1 MTTPVRGKS
10 LTTTPRGE
18 VPVPAPPPPPIVPPA
33 PKPSKS
39 YWRRFK
45 RWQGINRHIHPW
57 IWWCS
62 VIAICLIS
70 LRILIGAMATWP
82 VFRGYI
88 IVLGVFWFTC
98 IGMLPITAIAR
109 TGINVTKEIFDND

>member
-1 MTTPVRGKS
+1 MTTPVRAKS
-10 LTTTPRGE
+10 LTTKPRGQ
-18 VPVPAPPPPPIVPPA
+18 VPMAAPPPPLPPPA
-33 PKPSKS
+33 PKLRKH
-39 YWRRFK
+39 YLRRF
-45 RWQGINRHIHPW
+45 RTWQRIQRYAHPFA
-57 IWWCS
+57 WWVALI
-62 VIAICLIS
+62 VITLIS

-82 VFRGYI
+82 VFRGYL